1 MSPPSTPPSGTG
13 ADRSGSADML
23 FGMGSKLVYAASRVA
38 LPPLALAHMGLGDYG
53 LWSACFVLVSYVGMA
68 ASGFSLVYLRHSARH
83 HQAGDI
89 AAISRLLST
98 GILSMALAALLLLGA
113 LALALPSLLTLFRV
127 PEAQQAL
134 ASQLWLG
141 AVAVF
146 LADMSLGAFAHLLH
160 ATGRLRLEQKVWVAA
175 FVLEALLIVALLQL
189 GLGVQALLL
198 AFAGR
203 YLFSALCNAWLAWRG
218 LPGLRLSPRLFDPS
232 LLKSFFIY
240 GAGMQASG
248 LIATALQ
255 SADRLLAGSLM
266 GPAAA
271 ALMDL
276 AGKLPVSASSVSASV
291 SGVALSATARHDA
304 GGDRAGIA
312 QVYRAATRLTV
323 ASLALIMP
331 FLALFAPLLVLAW
344 LGPQGAHHAEV
355 ALLMPWLVLAHHAH
369 LLTGPATAL
378 ARGQGRLNMDFA
390 YHGLRAALMLAS
402 LLLLLGRG
410 APPSLLDLALA
421 LCLAQIAAAAL
432 FIDQAQQRLLGSRSG
447 LLRDLALPTL
457 GAYGAAA
464 LLTVLLAECWP
475 AQFAAAALLDESA
488 GRLPALAAAS
498 AALLL
503 WLALAGVLLW
513 AGLLSPAERQG
524 LLRRLPLA
532 RFRRA
537 A

>member
-1 MSPPSTPPSGTG
+1 MSHTSTPTSGTSG
-13 ADRSGSADML
+13 DRSGSGDML
-23 FGMGSKLVYAASRVA
+23 FGMGSKLLYAASRVA
-38 LPPLALAHMGLGDYG
+38 LPPLALAHMGLDDYG

-83 HQAGDI
+83 YRAGDI
-89 AAISRLLST
+89 DAISRLLST
-98 GILSMALAALLLLGA
+98 GILTMALAALLLLGA
-113 LALALPSLLTLFRV
+113 LALAMPSLLTLFRV

-175 FVLEALLIVALLQL
+175 FALEALLIVGLLQL

-203 YLFSALCNAWLAWRG
+203 YLFSALCNAWLAWTG
-218 LPGLRLSPRLFDPS
+218 LPGLRLSLRLFDPS

-291 SGVALSATARHDA
+291 AGVAVSATARHDA

-344 LGPQGAHHAEV
+344 LGPQGARAEV

-378 ARGQGRLNMDFA
+378 ARGQGRLNMDFG
-390 YHGLRAALMLAS
+390 YHGLRAALMLVS
-402 LLLLLGRG
+402 LLFLLGRD
-410 APPSLLDLALA
+410 ATPSLLDLALA
-421 LCLAQIAAAAL
+421 LCLGQIAAAAV
-432 FIDQAQQRLLGSRSG
+432 FIAQAQQLLLGSRRG

-464 LLTVLLAECWP
+464 VLAVLLAECWP